1 MKYRPLGSTG
11 LTVSELGFGCGMVG
25 GILVRGEYPSMRRVV
40 SRAIELGINYFDSA
54 PMYGDGQSEVNLG
67 AVLRELRADVLVGTK
82 VHLRVADLQH
92 IETAVAQSVDQS
104 LRRLGRGHIDLIQ
117 LHNPLDVPGPG
128 DWAPMAVKDLA
139 AVTRAFQSLQG
150 QGKVRFWGI
159 TALGQTDA
167 LHQAVAAGGFHT
179 IQTVYNLL
187 NPSAAAPLPPE
198 FPFQDYRQLIARA
211 ADRGIGVIVIRALAG
226 GALAGT
232 ADRHPTAAPAV
243 DPIGSGQAY
252 DADVARAR
260 AFALLRDSGMVR
272 SLVEAAIRF
281 VLSRPEVSTA
291 LVGISSPEQLE
302 HAVESANRGPLPADA
317 LARIHDVQARFA
329 KGGPA

>member
-1 MKYRPLGSTG
+1 MKDRPLGSTG
-11 LTVSELGFGCGMVG
+11 LRVSELGFGCGMIG
-25 GILVRGEYPSMRRVV
+25 GILVRGEYPTMRRVV

-54 PMYGDGQSEVNLG
+54 PMYGNGQSEVNLG

-82 VHLRVADLQH
+82 VHLRAADLQRT
-92 IETAVAQSVDQS
+92 EAAVTESVEQS

-117 LHNPLDVPGPG
+117 LHNPLDAPGPAG
-128 DWAPMAVKDLA
+128 WAPMGVKDIA

-150 QGKVRFWGI
+150 QGKIRFWGI

-167 LHQAVAAGGFHT
+167 LHQAVAAGGLHT
-179 IQTVYNLL
+179 IQAVYNLL
-187 NPSAAAPLPPE
+187 NPSAGAPVPPD
-198 FPFQDYRQLIARA
+198 FPFQDYGQLMARA
-211 ADRGIGVIVIRALAG
+211 AEREIGVIVIRVLAG

-232 ADRHPTAAPAV
+232 ADRHPTAAPVV
-243 DPIGSGQAY
+243 DPIGSERAY

-260 AFALLRDSGMVR
+260 AFAFLRDGGVVR

-317 LARIHDVQARFA
+317 LARIRDVQARFA
-329 KGGPA
+329 RG